1 MKIFSEKSV
10 PILGQKGTFLENLL
24 QYFFSF
30 SIFLPLCKIPKKTNK
45 RILRKT
51 GYRGTRKR
59 TGKDEFINTLFPG
72 FHKTLVNG
80 AIGQYSTLC
89 QEICYNAAITTKS
102 HKVLKSKLM

>member
-1 MKIFSEKSV
+1 M
-10 PILGQKGTFLENLL
+10 
-24 QYFFSF
+24 
-30 SIFLPLCKIPKKTNK
+30 
-45 RILRKT
+45 
-51 GYRGTRKR
+51 RKR